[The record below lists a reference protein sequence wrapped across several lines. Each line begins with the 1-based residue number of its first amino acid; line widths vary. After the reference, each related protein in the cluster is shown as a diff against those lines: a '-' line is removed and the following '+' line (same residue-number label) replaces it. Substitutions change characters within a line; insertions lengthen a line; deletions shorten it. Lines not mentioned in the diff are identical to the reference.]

1 MDTKRIYKEKSKYK
15 KKRKGFKGVPAWAN
29 KTKTDDDMI
38 ELLTICLQ
46 KKAHLMK
53 V

>member
-29 KTKTDDDMI
+29 KAKTDDDRVANDLSA
-38 ELLTICLQ
+38 ETESPL
-46 KKAHLMK
+46 HES
-53 V
+53 

>member
-15 KKRKGFKGVPAWAN
+15 KRGRASKVSQLGQIKQKQ
-29 KTKTDDDMI
+29 TMI

-46 KKAHLMK
+46 KQKAHLMK